1 VHRVTHEDRRHSDS
15 ESADASPKKMQKRK
29 PQLKHTKYLAEM
41 TAVNPDPD
49 MNTHPGLA
57 SPINIATANGVPRA
71 EQVAAIDASHKTSAS
86 AIDITNKKTSLEAL
100 RSKHSRNRESIA
112 EVSIGEDQLSSQ
124 MISSVNFQSRPDRAP
139 LLDPALWAR
148 QTAPRRAMEAAS
160 FGARI
165 TELEHR
171 MVAVEDA
178 MHHLA
183 NARHRATTIVES
195 SRHARKISK
204 TSTISLA
211 SLDSFDLMP
220 PSLQDEDLPTNGWG
234 NRPSFSASS
243 LEDFNP
249 PTPPLLPRR
258 KPSSKHP
265 ESFLAT
271 PTSVYSAPV
280 DPPASPPPRKPT
292 RKSSASSCNE
302 SVDFSAPATS
312 PQDSQ
317 ELSRKAL
324 EADVQWL
331 RQDLSSLR
339 TDLMPP
345 TETPPARSH
354 DPLSRAIFPTTTR
367 PPDSVVR
374 SRFRI
379 YDSDDND
386 DQGNTKKKNNNNVNK
401 CNPRENDESTTK
413 KKTTT
418 RRPAAK
424 TASAAAAVK
433 PMSHAPPPSLE
444 QVSAERAAALGHFK
458 HERSVRASR
467 GEESGGRGDNV
478 WNALCH
484 RWR

>member
-1 VHRVTHEDRRHSDS
+1 
-15 ESADASPKKMQKRK
+15 
-29 PQLKHTKYLAEM
+29 M
-41 TAVNPDPD
+41 TAVNPDSD
-49 MNTHPGLA
+49 VNTHPKLA
-57 SPINIATANGVPRA
+57 SPISIAAVSGVPRA
-71 EQVAAIDASHKTSAS
+71 EQVAGIHTSDKMSAS
-86 AIDITNKKTSLEAL
+86 ATDITNRKTSLEAL
-100 RSKHSRNRESIA
+100 RSKHSKNRERVA
-112 EVSIGEDQLSSQ
+112 EVSTGADQLSSQ
-124 MISSVNFQSRPDRAP
+124 IMSFVMPQSRPDRAP

-171 MVAVEDA
+171 MVVVEDA
-178 MHHLA
+178 IHHLT
-183 NARHRATTIVES
+183 NARHRGTTIVA
-195 SRHARKISK
+195 SRRHDGNISN

-220 PSLQDEDLPTNGWG
+220 PSLQDEDLPSNEWG
-234 NRPSFSASS
+234 NRPSSSASS

-258 KPSSKHP
+258 KPSTKHP

-280 DPPASPPPRKPT
+280 DPPASPPPRKPS

-302 SVDFSAPATS
+302 SLDFSPPNAS
-312 PQDSQ
+312 SQDPP

-324 EADVQWL
+324 EADIQWL

-354 DPLSRAIFPTTTR
+354 DPLSRAIFPTTTTR

-374 SRFRI
+374 RRFRI
-379 YDSDDND
+379 YDSDDDD
-386 DQGNTKKKNNNNVNK
+386 DQGNMKKKSKNNANK
-401 CNPRENDESTTK
+401 PSHGEREEPTNGR
-413 KKTTT
+413 KTTT
-418 RRPAAK
+418 RRTGAK
-424 TASAAAAVK
+424 SS
-433 PMSHAPPPSLE
+433 SHAQTPSLE
-444 QVSAERAAALGHFK
+444 QVSAERAAASSQFK
-458 HERSVRASR
+458 HERSVRAS
-467 GEESGGRGDNV
+467 GGDEFGGRGDNV